1 VILAIF
7 PVDWYLH
14 DTYFVVAHF
23 HFVLFG
29 GSVFGLFGGLYYW
42 FPKMTGRLM
51 SEFLG
56 KVSFWLMFVG
66 FLMTFLVQHSM
77 GLEGM
82 PRRIYD
88 YDESLGVGTF
98 NLISTV
104 GAFILGIG
112 VIVTVVNVLI
122 SRTKGQR
129 AGNDPWQGNT
139 LEWFTSSP
147 PPPNNFDVL
156 PRVRSVEPMK
166 DIRREVAAAT
176 TPAETV
182 AQPVAP
188 RSL

>member
-1 VILAIF
+1 
-7 PVDWYLH
+7 
-14 DTYFVVAHF
+14 
-23 HFVLFG
+23 VLFG

-51 SEFLG
+51 SEALG
-56 KVSFWLMFVG
+56 KLSFWLMFVG
-66 FLMTFLVQHSM
+66 FNVTFLIQHSM

-88 YDESLGVGTF
+88 YDESLGVSGY
-98 NLISTV
+98 NLASTI

-112 VIVTVVNVLI
+112 VLVTVVNVLI
-122 SRTKGQR
+122 SLKKGKR

-139 LEWFTSSP
+139 LEWFTTSP
-147 PPPNNFDVL
+147 PPPNNFDVI

-166 DIRREVAAAT
+166 DIRQEVAAAAT
-176 TPAETV
+176 QAETV

>member
-1 VILAIF
+1 
-7 PVDWYLH
+7 VDWYLH

-29 GSVFGLFGGLYYW
+29 GSVFGIFGGLYYW
-42 FPKMTGRLM
+42 FPKMSGRLM

-56 KVSFWLMFVG
+56 KLSFWLMFVG
-66 FLMTFLVQHSM
+66 FLATFLVQHSM

-88 YDESLGVGTF
+88 YDEALGVETY
-98 NLISTV
+98 NLISTI

-112 VIVTVVNVLI
+112 VLVTVVNVLW
-122 SRTKGQR
+122 SLKNGRR

-147 PPPNNFDVL
+147 PPPNNFDVV

-166 DIRREVAAAT
+166 DIRREVAAASV
-176 TPAETV
+176 PAETV